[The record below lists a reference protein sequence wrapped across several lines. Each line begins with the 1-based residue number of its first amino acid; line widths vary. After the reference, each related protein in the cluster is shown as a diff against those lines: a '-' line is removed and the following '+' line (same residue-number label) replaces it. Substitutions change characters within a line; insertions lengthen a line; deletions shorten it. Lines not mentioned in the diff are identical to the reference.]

1 MPFTNITNDFKKVL
15 HERESTTPEIKRAK
29 VIKHSRNDDDTLALH
44 KTYVSE
50 AYNIVCFV
58 IIPLSVRLTHVSFIV
73 EPHKYT
79 QRNACQYP
87 GSLPEYRLS
96 HLVPFVPDFSK
107 Y

>member
-15 HERESTTPEIKRAK
+15 HERESSTPEMKRAK

-50 AYNIVCFV
+50 AYNVVCL
-58 IIPLSVRLTHVSFIV
+58 IIITLCVRLTLVFFIV

-79 QRNACQYP
+79 QRNACQHS
-87 GSLPEYRLS
+87 GSLP
-96 HLVPFVPDFSK
+96 
-107 Y
+107 